1 LTGQRN
7 IELQELEESQT
18 QMLEDQ
24 EHTIVNEREES
35 EKMVSEYK
43 ETIDSLKLD
52 LEYQVIELECKIKES
67 NQQLMEIERLKSQI
81 APSSA
86 LIEGL

>member
-1 LTGQRN
+1 
-7 IELQELEESQT
+7 
-18 QMLEDQ
+18 MLEDQ